1 MTQPLGV
8 WRVPASNGGDE
19 PEPQRVE
26 PGAIGLERIFDDW
39 IARDAT
45 PHHGRRHHRRASSH
59 RDQSGRLDLLAIDA
73 HDHWLVIEVKPGS
86 STRPPYGRRSTTPR
100 ALPGSAARRSSPSW
114 PRSSRTS
121 ASRTTSLRTCRSSS
135 TARRKVS
142 GATSPCC
149 SSAPVS
155 TRRWPRSVE
164 YLARFDVPITVVS
177 FQVFE
182 MDDGQRLL
190 IREKPEPVM
199 EPTLGRKLTVD
210 TIRDRAVE
218 FGVGAQLDRFIAMS
232 EAAGLAVQPQ
242 RASVRIAPMT
252 NRTRY
257 LMYAAPHRGGPR
269 ISTGAR
275 QFHEF
280 FPHVSEKQASDALD
294 VGGPD
299 YAGQTLDDH
308 LDRIERFLTEQV
320 HPGEKPA
327 AEAVWMGS
335 GAMDSNLWQMVAA
348 AAAVVAVWFAARH
361 DNRQTRAATR
371 TEFQQSIENAITPK
385 LDILANSIAAVDAR
399 LGRVE
404 MRLDGVET
412 RLRTVEVDVSALKT
426 DVGALKNDVAYLRDR
441 QEERGGADRRRE

>member
-26 PGAIGLERIFDDW
+26 PGAIGLERIFEDW

-45 PHHGRRHHRRASSH
+45 LITDGATIVGRQVTV
-59 RDQSGRLDLLAIDA
+59 DQSGRLDLLAIDA
-73 HDHWLVIEVKPGS
+73 HDHWLVIEVKPG
-86 STRPPYGRRSTTPR
+86 PIGHG
-100 ALPGSAARRSSPSW
+100 ALSQALYYAGGIA
-114 PRSSRTS
+114 
-121 ASRTTSLRTCRSSS
+121 SLRAEALLAKLAPGLAALGDADDL
-135 TARRKVS
+135 TADMRELLDGEEEGERRDVS
-142 GATSPCC
+142 ILLVGAGVDP
-149 SSAPVS
+149 ALA
-155 TRRWPRSVE
+155 RSVD

-199 EPTLGRKLTVD
+199 EPTPGRKLTVD

-218 FGVGAQLDRFIAMS
+218 LGVGAQLDRFIAMS

-257 LMYAAPHRGGPR
+257 LMYAAPHRGGLR

-299 YAGQTLDDH
+299 YAGRALDDH

-327 AEAVWMGS
+327 EAV
-335 GAMDSNLWQMVAA
+335 
-348 AAAVVAVWFAARH
+348 
-361 DNRQTRAATR
+361 
-371 TEFQQSIENAITPK
+371 
-385 LDILANSIAAVDAR
+385 
-399 LGRVE
+399 
-404 MRLDGVET
+404 
-412 RLRTVEVDVSALKT
+412 
-426 DVGALKNDVAYLRDR
+426 
-441 QEERGGADRRRE
+441 